1 MKNSVKENKL
11 PWYIEHW
18 SNDKLPA
25 DYKFLDKDAE
35 EFHKDFI
42 PLYLKHAGTKKLL
55 GDIRNYLRSHKIIR
69 KDDLRLQLVC
79 MWCDH
84 IHYYRE
90 LHEIPF
96 EAEDVFKIRIPKEI
110 STI

>member
-1 MKNSVKENKL
+1 MKANEL
-11 PWYIEHW
+11 PWYIEQW
-18 SNDKLPA
+18 SDDKLPVPT
-25 DYKFLDKDAE
+25 DKEAK

-55 GDIRNYLRSHKIIR
+55 GDIRNYLRSHEIIR
-69 KDDLRLQLVC
+69 KDDFRLQLVC

-90 LHEIPF
+90 LHEIQF
-96 EAEDVFKIRIPKEI
+96 KAEDVFKIRIPKEI
-110 STI
+110 LTI